1 MFKIKPMKARDWIP
15 SKVVFPC
22 FYQPKY
28 DGVRAL
34 NLDGKLVARTL
45 KPHNNRYITEKYSKP
60 EYKGFDGEMILTEL
74 GPCHPDV
81 CRETSGAIRRE
92 HGEPDV
98 TWYVFDY
105 ITEET
110 INLPYSDRFGLL
122 EEYVEKLNDPSIKV
136 VTTSTCFSMEEF
148 EELDSHA
155 LELGYEGSMLKSIKA
170 KYKEGRSDKYMQVWR
185 VKRFIQEEC
194 LVTSIEEGNSNQNEA
209 KINELG
215 HTERSSHQENMQPNG
230 QVGKIHGI
238 LLKDVKDPVTG
249 KILITKGTNIIV
261 GPGEMSLRDRIYIFE
276 NQDIIM
282 NKVIVFKMFPKG
294 IKDKPRFPTYSYI
307 WGTLEDWMKANSD
320 E

>member
-1 MFKIKPMKARDWIP
+1 MKIKPMKARDWIP

-110 INLPYSDRFGLL
+110 INLPYHERFTLL
-122 EEYVEKLNDPSIKV
+122 EYKVSKLNDPSIKV
-136 VTTSTCFSMEEF
+136 VTTSICGSMEEF
-148 EELDSHA
+148 EELDSAA
-155 LELGYEGSMLKSIKA
+155 LELGYEGSMLKNFDA
-170 KYKEGRSDKYMQVWR
+170 PYKQGRSDKNMQSWR
-185 VKRFIQEEC
+185 VKRFIEEEC
-194 LVTSIEEGNSNQNEA
+194 LVTSISEGNSNQNEV

-215 HTERSSHQENMQPNG
+215 NAERSSHQENLVPNG

-238 LLKDVKDPVTG
+238 TLKDINDPTNG
-249 KILITKGTNIIV
+249 KLLIPKGTEIV
-261 GPGEMSLRDRIYIFE
+261 VSPGKLTLAERMYLFY
-276 NQDIIM
+276 NQEELLG
-282 NKVIVFKMFPKG
+282 KVIVFKMLPKG
-294 IKDKPRFPTYSYI
+294 IKDKPRFPTFSRI
-307 WGTLEDWMKANSD
+307 WGSYEDWKLENKD
-320 E
+320 D

>member
-1 MFKIKPMKARDWIP
+1 MVKIKPMKARDWIP
-15 SKVVFPC
+15 EKVQFPC
-22 FYQPKY
+22 YYQTKI
-28 DGVRAL
+28 DGVRAM
-34 NLDGKLVARTL
+34 NLDGNLVARTL
-45 KPHNNRYITEKYSKP
+45 KPHNNKYITNKYSQ
-60 EYKGFDGEMILTEL
+60 EQYKGLDGEMYLTEL
-74 GPCHPDV
+74 GPRHPDI
-81 CRETSGAIRRE
+81 CRETSSALRRE
-92 HGEPDV
+92 HGEPNI
-98 TWYVFDY
+98 TWGVFDY

-110 INLPYSDRFGLL
+110 INLPYEDRLFIL
-122 EEYVEKLNDPSIKV
+122 EKKVDSLCDPNIKV
-136 VTTSTCFSMEEF
+136 VPSVVIHNMSEF
-148 EELDSHA
+148 EELDNHA
-155 LELGYEGSMLKSIKA
+155 LDLGYEGSMLKSIKA
-170 KYKEGRSDKYMQVWR
+170 KYKQGRSDKQMQSWR
-185 VKRFIQEEC
+185 IKRFIQEEC

-230 QVGKIHGI
+230 QVGKIHAT

-261 GPGEMSLRDRIYIFE
+261 GPGEMSLRDRLYIFE
-276 NQDIIM
+276 NQDVIL

>member
-1 MFKIKPMKARDWIP
+1 MKIKPMKARDWIP
-15 SKVVFPC
+15 SKVIFPC
-22 FYQPKY
+22 YYQVKI

-45 KPHNNRYITEKYSKP
+45 KPHNNRYITEKYSKS

-74 GPCHPDV
+74 GPNHPDL

-122 EEYVEKLNDPSIKV
+122 EEYVEKLNDHSIKV

-148 EELDSHA
+148 EELDSAA
-155 LELGYEGSMLKSIKA
+155 LELGYEGSMLKNINAS
-170 KYKEGRSDKYMQVWR
+170 YKQGRSDKNMQSWR
-185 VKRFIQEEC
+185 IKRFIEEEC
-194 LVTSIEEGNSNQNEA
+194 LVTSISEGNSNQNEV

-215 HTERSSHQENMQPNG
+215 NTERSSHQENLVPNG
-230 QVGKIHGI
+230 QVGQIHGVT
-238 LLKDVKDPVTG
+238 LKDMKDPIDG
-249 KILITKGTNIIV
+249 KVLVPKGSNITV
-261 GPGEMSLRDRIYIFE
+261 GPGELTLPEKLHIFE
-276 NQDIIM
+276 NPDILVG
-282 NKVIVFKMFPKG
+282 NVIVYKAFPKG
-294 IKDKPRFPTYSYI
+294 IKDKPRFPTFSRI
-307 WGTLEDWMKANSD
+307 WGSYEDWKLENG

>member
-1 MFKIKPMKARDWIP
+1 MKIKPMKARDWIP

-22 FYQPKY
+22 YWQPKY

-74 GPCHPDV
+74 GSCHPDL
-81 CRETSGAIRRE
+81 CRETSGALRRE

-105 ITEET
+105 VTEET
-110 INLPYSDRFGLL
+110 INLPYSDRLGLL
-122 EEYVEKLNDPSIKV
+122 EEYVEKLNDPSIEV

-148 EELDSHA
+148 EELDSAA
-155 LELGYEGSMLKSIKA
+155 LELGYEGSMLKNIHA
-170 KYKEGRSDKYMQVWR
+170 TYKQGRSDKNMQSWR
-185 VKRFIQEEC
+185 IKRFIEEEC
-194 LVTSIEEGNSNQNEA
+194 LVTSISEGNSNHNEA

-215 HTERSSHQENMQPNG
+215 NTERSSHQENLVPNG
-230 QVGKIHGI
+230 QVGQIHGI
-238 LLKDVKDPVTG
+238 TLKDMKDPING
-249 KILITKGTNIIV
+249 KVLVPKGSNITV
-261 GPGEMSLRDRIYIFE
+261 GPGELTLTERLYIFD
-276 NQDIIM
+276 NPGTLVG
-282 NKVIVFKMFPKG
+282 NVIVYKAFPKG
-294 IKDKPRFPTYSYI
+294 IKDKPRFPTFSRI
-307 WGTLEDWMKANSD
+307 WGSYEDWKLENKD

>member
-1 MFKIKPMKARDWIP
+1 MKIKPMKARDWIP

-74 GPCHPDV
+74 GQCHPDV
-81 CRETSGAIRRE
+81 CRETSGAVRRE

-148 EELDSHA
+148 EELDSDA

-170 KYKEGRSDKYMQVWR
+170 KYKEGCSDKHMQVWR

-194 LVTSIEEGNSNQNEA
+194 LVTLIEEGKSNQNEA

-215 HTERSSHQENMQPNG
+215 HTERSTHQENMQPNG

-238 LLKDVKDPVTG
+238 LLKDVKDPVSG
-249 KILITKGTNIIV
+249 KVLVTKGTNIII
-261 GPGEMSLRDRIYIFE
+261 GPGEMTISERKYFWN
-276 NQDIIM
+276 NQSEIID
-282 NKVIVFKMFPKG
+282 KVVKFRCFPKG
-294 IKDKPRFPTYSYI
+294 VKDLPRFSVYVCI
-307 WGTLEDWMKANSD
+307 REDF
-320 E
+320 EEE